1 MMSSTTEHLYLEASD
16 TVVTVRRR
24 LSVLRGSRVL
34 LIWPAEGAPL
44 QRKLDLVLIQR
55 EAYRRVIQLA
65 LVSADRHVIGHAAEL
80 NISCFDSIES
90 SESGR
95 WKRGRQKRFL
105 PRYHKL
111 GADLR
116 SDDLALIAA
125 RIQDRKRH
133 SPWRGAIERVLVLVL
148 LAGVIGAAFYIV
160 LPGAVIEVT
169 LAHEDMVAVVDI
181 IADRKATAVD
191 LERGLIP
198 AKTLLKT
205 VETSATIPTSGAFWL
220 DSVSAAGVVTFTNL
234 GDTSVIIPARTILG
248 TSAGEPIL
256 FDTVANVF
264 VPAGI
269 GRSVDATVE
278 AREGYRGS
286 VGNVSAG
293 MINTIFGALAEN
305 VSVINLA
312 PVAGGGVRSVK
323 VVAAED
329 HARLLESVRIQLQSL
344 AFEQMRVGLSDNQII
359 IIESIRIEEERKA
372 WTNFSADVGTMTT
385 ELSLTMRAVV
395 SAIAIDERYGRQIAL
410 GRLRGMMP
418 RGKTLLEEAFE
429 YSRGPFA
436 LSQQNGQVRFTARA
450 SGSAVAALD
459 ADALR
464 AQLAGLSLSD
474 AKALLRAQP
483 AISAAEPPLLNIY
496 PPGLDKM
503 PILSIRIDL
512 RLKDPA

>member
-1 MMSSTTEHLYLEASD
+1 MSSAAEHLYLEASD
-16 TVVTVRRR
+16 TVVTVRKR
-24 LSVLRGSRVL
+24 LSALRGSRVL
-34 LIWPAEGAPL
+34 LVWPSTAAPL

-55 EAYRRVIQLA
+55 EACRRVIQLA
-65 LVSADRHVIGHAAEL
+65 LVSADRHVIAHAAEL
-80 NISCFDSIES
+80 NISCFESIET
-90 SESGR
+90 SETAR

-105 PRYHKL
+105 PRYHKPS
-111 GADLR
+111 ADLR

-125 RIQDRKRH
+125 RIENRKRH
-133 SPWRGAIERVLVLVL
+133 SPWRSAIERFLVLVL
-148 LAGVIGAAFYIV
+148 LAGVITAASYIV

-169 LAHEDMVAVVDI
+169 LAQEDIIAVVDI
-181 IADRKATAVD
+181 IADRKATAVA

-198 AKTLLKT
+198 AATLLKT

-220 DSVSAAGVVTFTNL
+220 DSVSAAGVATFTNL
-234 GDTSVIIPARTILG
+234 GETSVIIPARTILG

-256 FDTVANVF
+256 FETVAKIF

-286 VGNVSAG
+286 IGNVSAG
-293 MINTIFGALAEN
+293 MINTVFGSLAEN

-323 VVAAED
+323 VAAAED
-329 HARLLESVRIQLQSL
+329 QARLLESVRIQLQSL
-344 AFEQMRVGLSDNQII
+344 AFEQMISDLSDSQII
-359 IIESIRIEEERKA
+359 IIESIRIEEERKE

-410 GRLRGMMP
+410 GRLRAMLP
-418 RGKTLLEEAFE
+418 PGKTILKNSSD

-436 LSQQNGQVRFTARA
+436 LGQQDQQVRFTARA
-450 SGSAVAALD
+450 SASAVAELD

-464 AQLAGLSLSD
+464 AELAGLSLSD
-474 AKALLRAQP
+474 ARDLLQARHE
-483 AISAAEPPLLNIY
+483 ISAAEPPVFNLY
-496 PPGLDKM
+496 PPSLDKM
-503 PILSIRIDL
+503 PILSIRISL
-512 RLKDPA
+512 RLKEPA